1 MADVAPPAGPAPAHS
16 AGAPGPS
23 AIAVV
28 GSANADLVI
37 AVARRPG
44 AGETVLGGDLVV
56 TPGGKGA
63 NQAVAAARLGGQVH
77 FVGCV
82 GDDEHGRLL
91 RASLRAAGVN
101 ETRLRIGSAPTGTA
115 VVLVT
120 PDGDNSIV
128 VSPGANGQL
137 SGRDIEA
144 AADLLARVGVLV
156 LQREI
161 DPEVSAAAAAI
172 TEAGGGRVLLALSP
186 TGPMPQRLLASA
198 DPVVVNEQEALDLI
212 GQSSGAGEDSA
223 RALLALGPRS
233 AVVTLGPA
241 GAVAADRN
249 GVVRV
254 EAPSVRAIDTT
265 GAGDALTGALA
276 CRLAAGDDLPQALRI
291 AVRVAA
297 LSVTRTGAQ
306 PSYPTAAEVS

>member
-1 MADVAPPAGPAPAHS
+1 
-16 AGAPGPS
+16 
-23 AIAVV
+23 
-28 GSANADLVI
+28 
-37 AVARRPG
+37 
-44 AGETVLGGDLVV
+44 
-56 TPGGKGA
+56 
-63 NQAVAAARLGGQVH
+63 
-77 FVGCV
+77 
-82 GDDEHGRLL
+82 
-91 RASLRAAGVN
+91 VN